1 MKKIL
6 FTFLIFVIGFALS
19 MCYIQQA
26 PAESQFVWQDVSNIE
41 AETKVSE
48 NFQLMPKVDSGIK
61 QEPEQEN
68 TEEEPL
74 LTEEPVYEQT
84 PPEEYPFPGVEEK
97 SPSEWMDMELT
108 DVSTGRKFRISDF
121 KGKTVL
127 LENFEMRCPSSIK
140 QQDEMK
146 KLRSREGNAII
157 QISLETCPY
166 EDESR
171 VRKYSE
177 THGFGWYFAVAP
189 EEFTVNLLKEFGTT
203 AADAQSAPV
212 LLICEDQ
219 SAKLLER
226 RIKSDDE
233 LLSEIEG
240 WC

>member
-1 MKKIL
+1 
-6 FTFLIFVIGFALS
+6 
-19 MCYIQQA
+19 
-26 PAESQFVWQDVSNIE
+26 
-41 AETKVSE
+41 
-48 NFQLMPKVDSGIK
+48 
-61 QEPEQEN
+61 
-68 TEEEPL
+68 
-74 LTEEPVYEQT
+74 
-84 PPEEYPFPGVEEK
+84 
-97 SPSEWMDMELT
+97 MDMELT

-140 QQDEMK
+140 QQ
-146 KLRSREGNAII
+146 
-157 QISLETCPY
+157 
-166 EDESR
+166 DESR